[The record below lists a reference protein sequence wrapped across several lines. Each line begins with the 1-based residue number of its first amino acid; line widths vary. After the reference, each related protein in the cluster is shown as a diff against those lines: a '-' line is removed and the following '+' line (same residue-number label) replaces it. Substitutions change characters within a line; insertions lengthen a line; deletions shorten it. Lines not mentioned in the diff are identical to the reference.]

1 MDKHF
6 NPDISIEKMAAFLDG
21 NLSDVEMQNMSDLIG
36 GDDSLKNIMDANSIV
51 DNNLSVY
58 SSGDSLLPQELQS
71 LEFDIPAIDGLAHQL
86 VTLSPEPLMDDQML
100 PNELLV
106 ENNPVHHLMDE
117 DRTTDIGDFPVDH
130 VDGINLQHDDGLS
143 LDTSMDILDIIQ

>member
-21 NLSDVEMQNMSDLIG
+21 NLSDVEMQNISDLIG

-51 DNNLSVY
+51 DDNLSVY

-71 LEFDIPAIDGLAHQL
+71 LEFDIPAIDGFAHQL

-106 ENNPVHHLMDE
+106 EDNPVHHLMDE
-117 DRTTDIGDFPVDH
+117 DRATDIGDFPVDH
-130 VDGINLQHDDGLS
+130 VDGINLQHDDALS